1 MTMSSKAHPF
11 TSHSQVA
18 QYVTQ
23 YRHLAKAQGL
33 KTQNHRIYID
43 TKLMRRYMNPKE
55 SHIKSW
61 QEANNTLTSCVIRA
75 RVHSLTIDYFNPEDH
90 QDFLNDLDEYL
101 DEVLTMARSA
111 AERAQA
117 CANRAV
123 KLSNWTLVEK
133 NAEYFLDMDSDSD
146 ETPLLAGNGEGS
158 QLRRRKGFL
167 DV

>member
-1 MTMSSKAHPF
+1 MTMSSEAHPF
-11 TSHSQVA
+11 TSHLQVE

-33 KTQNHRIYID
+33 ETQNHRIYID

-55 SHIKSW
+55 PHIKSW
-61 QEANNTLTSCVIRA
+61 LEANTTLTSCVIRA
-75 RVHSLTIDYFNPEDH
+75 PVHSLTIDYFDPADH

-101 DEVLTMARSA
+101 EKVLTTARSA
-111 AERAQA
+111 AGRAQA

-123 KLSNWTLVEK
+123 KLSSWTVLEK
-133 NAEYFLDMDSDSD
+133 NAEFFLDMESD
-146 ETPLLAGNGEGS
+146 ETPLLAGNGEAS
-158 QLRRRKGFL
+158 QLRRRRGFG

>member
-11 TSHSQVA
+11 TSHLQVA

-33 KTQNHRIYID
+33 ETQNHRIYID

-55 SHIKSW
+55 PEIKSW
-61 QEANNTLTSCVIRA
+61 QEANTTLTTCVIREP
-75 RVHSLTIDYFNPEDH
+75 VHSLTIDYFNPEDH

-101 DEVLTMARSA
+101 DEVLTMAGSA
-111 AERAQA
+111 AGRAQA

-123 KLSNWTLVEK
+123 KLSSWTIVEK
-133 NAEYFLDMDSDSD
+133 NAEYFLDMESD
-146 ETPLLAGNGEGS
+146 ETPLLAGNGEAS
-158 QLRRRKGFL
+158 QLRRRRGFREI
-167 DV
+167 

>member
-33 KTQNHRIYID
+33 ETQNHRIYID
-43 TKLMRRYMNPKE
+43 TNLMRRYMNPKDPD
-55 SHIKSW
+55 IKSW
-61 QEANNTLTSCVIRA
+61 QEANNTLTACVFREP
-75 RVHSLTIDYFNPEDH
+75 VHSLTIDYFKPEDH

-101 DEVLTMARSA
+101 AEALETAFGA
-111 AERAQA
+111 AKRAQA

-123 KLSNWTLVEK
+123 QQASWNFVD
-133 NAEYFLDMDSDSD
+133 AEGDCQECFLDEEND
-146 ETPLLAGNGEGS
+146 ETPLLAGVGES
-158 QLRRRKGFL
+158 SLFRRRKGFFG
-167 DV
+167 